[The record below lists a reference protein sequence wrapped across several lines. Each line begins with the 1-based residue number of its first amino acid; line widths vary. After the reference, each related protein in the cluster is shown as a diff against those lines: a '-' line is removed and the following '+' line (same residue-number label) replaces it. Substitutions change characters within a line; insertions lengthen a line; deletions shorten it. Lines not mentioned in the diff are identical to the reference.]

1 MRNNRHHWVPRCNE
15 TNWSWMIWLQ
25 FSGTFDRVSQQL
37 SLCEA
42 ASGLNDNYTDLMTLL
57 GIHQSFYS
65 PRLLSF
71 RKLSFTSQNI
81 SSDVLYMQQRS
92 LWYHFSNFQHF
103 REQKYWWQVWLL
115 CGSASEW
122 ASLFCL
128 TRYGHTALALRPDV
142 LNAEYHV
149 KTNATYSC
157 HNHTLYQQSSNM
169 SRILK
174 LVRYYAVI
182 ISPYGKFPCK
192 HGAKR
197 CSLLWQKRQNSRKI
211 SMDRLIKVDGKLR
224 WVI

>member
-1 MRNNRHHWVPRCNE
+1 
-15 TNWSWMIWLQ
+15 MIIILTWWHCWEYIK
-25 FSGTFDRVSQQL
+25 VS
-37 SLCEA
+37 
-42 ASGLNDNYTDLMTLL
+42 
-57 GIHQSFYS
+57 IYS

-71 RKLSFTSQNI
+71 RKFSFTSQNI

-142 LNAEYHV
+142 LNAEHHV

-157 HNHTLYQQSSNM
+157 HNHTLYQQSSKHVPYIETCTLLCCDHITLWKVPMQTWCKTVLAAQTKTSKFKKDINGSVDK
-169 SRILK
+169 SRRKTLVNNIGYSCRLHKK
-174 LVRYYAVI
+174 L
-182 ISPYGKFPCK
+182 
-192 HGAKR
+192 
-197 CSLLWQKRQNSRKI
+197 
-211 SMDRLIKVDGKLR
+211 DRNLYVM
-224 WVI
+224 